1 VRAHERSTG
10 ARSESTGEEHI
21 IGAQE
26 DPVRAH
32 RRGAQEDP
40 VRAHMEGAEERDTRS
55 GAHAHPVR
63 AQETSTQ

>member
-1 VRAHERSTG
+1 M
-10 ARSESTGEEHI
+10 

-26 DPVRAH
+26 DLVRAH
-32 RRGAQEDP
+32 RREVEEQQL
-40 VRAHMEGAEERDTRS
+40 RAHIEGAEERDTRS